1 MKIAVTGARGFVG
14 RHLAI
19 VLSDG
24 KHHVVPLNRNDWDLT
39 SGTSP
44 ASLLAGCDAVVH
56 LAAQVHRR
64 GRDDDP
70 AFVRTMFD
78 TNVRGTE
85 RLARA
90 AVECNVGRFVFLSS
104 AAVYGGGDTTRSVDE
119 LTPCH
124 PDTSYGRSKLAAEEV
139 LQAIATETG
148 LAIVA
153 LRPPLVYGAGAPGN
167 FHTLVRLASRGWP
180 VPSGALRARRS
191 LISITNLCDLI
202 VGSLE
207 TASLPRGAYVA
218 AEPAR
223 PIGDLYSGLC
233 EAAGR
238 RPRVVPFPRGGLRWA
253 LDALGRADVARA
265 VLDDFV
271 MDAGAARN
279 ELNWS
284 PRDLF
289 MEELDRAMAAE
300 AAV

>member
-14 RHLAI
+14 RHLTA
-19 VLSDG
+19 LLADS
-24 KHHVVPLNRNDWDLT
+24 KHHVVPLNRNDWDLI

-44 ASLLAGCDAVVH
+44 APLLSGCDAVVH

-70 AFVRTMFD
+70 AFVETMFD
-78 TNVRGTE
+78 ANVRGTE

-90 AVECNVGRFVFLSS
+90 AVESAVGRFVFLSS
-104 AAVYGGGDTTRSVDE
+104 AAVYGRGARSVDE
-119 LTPCH
+119 LTPCR
-124 PDTSYGRSKLAAEEV
+124 PDTAYGRSKLAAEEV
-139 LQAIATETG
+139 LQAIAKETG
-148 LAIVA
+148 LAVVA

-191 LISITNLCDLI
+191 LISVTNLCDL
-202 VGSLE
+202 VVRSLE
-207 TASLPRGAYVA
+207 TASLPRSVYVA

-233 EAAGR
+233 EEAGR
-238 RPRVVPFPRGGLRWA
+238 RPRVVPFPRAA
-253 LDALGRADVARA
+253 LQLALAAIGRAHVARA

-271 MDAGAARN
+271 MDAGAAQR

-289 MEELDRAMAAE
+289 MEELRAAVAAE
-300 AAV
+300 AAA